1 MSQLVCQFASVSVFQ
16 FSDFIKTQ
24 DQLCGSRGLD
34 KVRNFQDAYSVN
46 SMTTVLAM
54 GQISFCH
61 VVIAR
66 QSDSSLTL
74 LVSRL
79 IISDIKSVRGFFCVC
94 WISQI
99 SVSLVF

>member
-1 MSQLVCQFASVSVFQ
+1 MSQLVCLFANGSVFQ
-16 FSDFIKTQ
+16 FSDFIKSQ
-24 DQLCGSRGLD
+24 DQLCGRRGLD
-34 KVRNFQDAYSVN
+34 KVRNSQDKYSVN

-79 IISDIKSVRGFFCVC
+79 TIFDISSVEVFVCVC
-94 WISQI
+94 
-99 SVSLVF
+99 LLDL